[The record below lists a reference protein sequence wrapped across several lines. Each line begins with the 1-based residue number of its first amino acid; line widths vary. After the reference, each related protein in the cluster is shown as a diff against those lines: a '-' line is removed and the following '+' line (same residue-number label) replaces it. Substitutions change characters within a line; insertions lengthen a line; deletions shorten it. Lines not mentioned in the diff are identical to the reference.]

1 MEKKDLFIAKEQLL
15 MELEYQ
21 LIKEFVTIRKK
32 SITQQELAERS
43 KIVRQTINRIE
54 NCLTSPQL
62 STMIKL
68 LNPLG
73 LTLKIV
79 PIEEK
84 EE

>member
-1 MEKKDLFIAKEQLL
+1 MDKKDLFVAKEELL

-21 LIKEFVTIRKK
+21 LIKDFVTLRKEK
-32 SITQQELAERS
+32 MTQQELAEKSR
-43 KIVRQTINRIE
+43 IVRQTINRVE

-62 STMIKL
+62 ITMIKL

-73 LTLKIV
+73 FTLKIV
-79 PIEEK
+79 PLEEK